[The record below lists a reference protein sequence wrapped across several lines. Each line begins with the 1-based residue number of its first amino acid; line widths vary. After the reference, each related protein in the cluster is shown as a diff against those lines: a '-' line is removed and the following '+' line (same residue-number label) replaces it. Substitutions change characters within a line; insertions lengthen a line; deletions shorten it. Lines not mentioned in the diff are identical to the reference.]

1 MLEDYSGT
9 GQKEYRGLFGV
20 NLSRLPTF
28 ELQETH
34 GWLYELFVKRYCM
47 NRRFLLK
54 ALPCTAAAG
63 WLQQKFDPISTAVF
77 AAGRTSALPKGPAW
91 LADAVFYEVYPQSFC
106 DTNGD
111 GIGDLPGIISKLDYI
126 RSIGCNAI
134 WLNPF
139 FDSPFGDAGYDVR
152 DFLKV
157 APRYGSNDDAARLMR
172 EAHARGM
179 HVCLDLVAGHTSIE
193 NAWFKASSL
202 AEKSLYS
209 DWFQWVP
216 KDAEVPNSFP
226 APAIAGMKTRE
237 EKYVANFFSFQPGL
251 NYGYYQPDPAKPWQL
266 SYTHPAC
273 REVQQNLRN
282 VMKFWLDLGVDGFRV
297 DMASS
302 LIRGD
307 KDGDGIRLLWKENRQ
322 WLDGHYPEA
331 VLISE
336 WSFPRRAIPAGFNI
350 DFLIHFNEP
359 AYKDLIGPEYA
370 PSANG
375 GRAQNV
381 FFERS
386 GKGDITK
393 FVESYLQNYT
403 PTKSLGYIAMP
414 TANHDIPRPTWGR
427 SIDEVKVVYTM
438 LLTMPGVP
446 FIYYGDEIGM
456 KYMEHSPDTEGA
468 NKNNGIRA
476 GSRTP
481 MQWDGSANAGFST
494 APASELYLPIDADPD
509 RPNVASQE
517 KDPYSMLNFVR
528 ALLKIR
534 KNYPALG
541 NAADFKVVYAEKE
554 QYPFVYMRSNG
565 EQKVLVAL
573 NPSERKS
580 RIEIREYPRTKPLI
594 VQGAKCSAGALEMQ
608 GISFGVFLVEA

>member
-1 MLEDYSGT
+1 
-9 GQKEYRGLFGV
+9 
-20 NLSRLPTF
+20 
-28 ELQETH
+28 
-34 GWLYELFVKRYCM
+34 M
-47 NRRFLLK
+47 NRRFILK
-54 ALPCTAAAG
+54 ALSCTAAAG
-63 WLQQKFDPISTAVF
+63 WMQQFGPRHTTAF
-77 AAGRTSALPKGPAW
+77 AAEEKCAQPKGPAW
-91 LADAVFYEVYPQSFC
+91 LRDAAFYEVYPQSFC

-111 GIGDLPGIISKLDYI
+111 GVGDLPGVIRKIDYI

-152 DFLKV
+152 DFFKV
-157 APRYGSNDDAARLMR
+157 APRYGTNDDAARLMR

-179 HVCLDLVAGHTSIE
+179 HVCLDLVAGHSSIE
-193 NAWFKASSL
+193 NAWFKASSM
-202 AEKSLYS
+202 AERNRYS
-209 DWFQWVP
+209 DWFLWVP
-216 KDAEVPNSFP
+216 KDANVPNSFP
-226 APAIAGMKTRE
+226 APEIAGVKTRE
-237 EKYVANFFSFQPGL
+237 EKYVANFFPFQPGL
-251 NYGYYQPDPAKPWQL
+251 NYGYYQPDPEKPWQL
-266 SYTHPAC
+266 PYTHPAC
-273 REVQQNLRN
+273 RAVQQNLRDI
-282 VMKFWLDLGVDGFRV
+282 MKYWLDLGVDGFRV

-307 KDGDGIRLLWKENRQ
+307 KGGEGIRLLWKENRE
-322 WLDGHYPEA
+322 WLDEHYPEA

-359 AYKDLIGPEYA
+359 AYKYLIGPEYA
-370 PSANG
+370 PTADG
-375 GRAQNV
+375 GRKQDV

-393 FVESYLQNYT
+393 FVENYLLNYT
-403 PTKSLGYIAMP
+403 PTRSLGYIAMP

-427 SIDEVKVVYTM
+427 SIDEVKVIYAM

-446 FIYYGDEIGM
+446 FVYYGDEIGM
-456 KYMEHSPDTEGA
+456 KYLEHSPDKEGA

-481 MQWDGSANAGFST
+481 MQWDRSANAGFST
-494 APASELYLPIDADPD
+494 APASELYLPIDGDPE

-517 KDPYSMLNFVR
+517 KDQHSMLNFVR

-534 KNYPALG
+534 KRYPALG
-541 NAADFKVVYAEKE
+541 NTADFEVVYAEKE
-554 QYPFVYMRSNG
+554 QYPFVYKRSCG
-565 EQKVLVAL
+565 GQKVLVAL
-573 NPSERKS
+573 NPCERKN
-580 RIEIREYPRTKPLI
+580 RIECREYPRVKPLL
-594 VQGAKCSAGALEMQ
+594 VKGAKCDAGVLEME